1 MGVETETE
9 KQVDDSGA
17 FFTDG
22 RLEMS
27 AAEQY
32 EFDRSGYL
40 ILRDFMTPEQT
51 ESLKIATEKLEAHS
65 NSQLPAGNGG
75 MPLPPHKRA
84 PWGGTY
90 HYDEELG
97 YHCNHVGE
105 VDGNG
110 ANGGASTIIEDYF
123 NADPAFDVL
132 IDHPKTM
139 AYINTIIQDRA
150 TINNSEI
157 RLRYSGNY
165 SPSHQPGAQPSGPPK
180 GKYQYQVTNGEVDCK
195 MVRMIYFID
204 DVRNEDGAFCVA
216 PGTHKSS
223 FPPPPDFAP
232 STPDDDPTMVG
243 LEVKAGDAVVRRT
256 AHRLRMRRPD
266 ADSVGRCSQ
275 LFTEALRHGGFAVTS
290 GIPRKTLHVGYG
302 PYWLMSQNI
311 ATMDE
316 PPFITE
322 ETYQRY
328 TDAQR
333 ALFNAWPREDRAGL
347 SFSQRGKL

>member
-1 MGVETETE
+1 MGVEMEL

-17 FFTDG
+17 FLTDG

-32 EFDRSGYL
+32 EFDRNGYL
-40 ILRDFMTPEQT
+40 VLRDFMTPEQT
-51 ESLKIATEKLEAHS
+51 EALKYATEKLEAHA
-65 NSQLPAGNGG
+65 NAQLPPGNGG

-90 HYDEELG
+90 HFDEELG

-157 RLRYSGNY
+157 VPATAMRL
-165 SPSHQPGAQPSGPPK
+165 
-180 GKYQYQVTNGEVDCK
+180 
-195 MVRMIYFID
+195 
-204 DVRNEDGAFCVA
+204 
-216 PGTHKSS
+216 
-223 FPPPPDFAP
+223 
-232 STPDDDPTMVG
+232 
-243 LEVKAGDAVVRRT
+243 VRR
-256 AHRLRMRRPD
+256 RPQE
-266 ADSVGRCSQ
+266 VR
-275 LFTEALRHGGFAVTS
+275 VTS
-290 GIPRKTLHVGYG
+290 SSSDDAMRTARVRPKPRGRRV
-302 PYWLMSQNI
+302 
-311 ATMDE
+311 A
-316 PPFITE
+316 
-322 ETYQRY
+322 
-328 TDAQR
+328 
-333 ALFNAWPREDRAGL
+333 
-347 SFSQRGKL
+347 